1 MDFENSRAMERY
13 HETINNFLDWS
24 PNLLVAIVVFL
35 IFYLIARLVRFAAHR
50 FTEKK
55 TRIRNAGL
63 AIGRL
68 VQGFILFLGLLF
80 ALTAALPTF
89 KPADI
94 VSFLGIGSVAIGF
107 AFRDILQNFL
117 AGILLLITQPFHIDD
132 QIVVEDFEGTVEDI
146 QTRATLLRTY
156 DGRRIVIP
164 NSTLFTN
171 KVIVN
176 TAYGFRRIEYDFGIG
191 YSDDIELAKQIIL
204 EVIRGNQEIL
214 KEPAPDALVVKLDSS
229 SVNIRA
235 RWWIRPPRRADALDS
250 RDEIIAKIK
259 DKFQDNGIDLPFP
272 TRQVLFHDQTE
283 ETDGDRSQQR
293 EGWPE
298 GQSKIPKE
306 RKISSALLEVK
317 ENVYTS
323 LK

>member
-1 MDFENSRAMERY
+1 MDFENSRAIQRY
-13 HETINNFLDWS
+13 HETVNDFIAWS
-24 PNLLVAIVVFL
+24 PNLLIAIVIFVL
-35 IFYLIARLVRFAAHR
+35 FYLIARLVRFAAHR

-68 VQGFILFLGLLF
+68 VQGIILFLGLLF
-80 ALTAALPTF
+80 ALTVALPTF

-132 QIVVEDFEGTVEDI
+132 QIVVEGFEGTVEDI

-176 TAYGFRRIEYDFGIG
+176 TAYGLRRIEYDFGIG
-191 YSDDIELAKQIIL
+191 YSDDIEHAKQIIL
-204 EVIRGNQEIL
+204 EVIHSNEEIL
-214 KEPAPDALVVKLDSS
+214 KDPAPDALVVKLDSS
-229 SVNIRA
+229 SVNVRA

-250 RDEIIAKIK
+250 RDEIIAQIK
-259 DKFQDNGIDLPFP
+259 NKFQESGIDLPFP

-283 ETDGDRSQQR
+283 ESDGDRSEQR
-293 EGWPE
+293 EGWPK
-298 GQSKIPKE
+298 GSSKIPKE
-306 RKISSALLEVK
+306 RKISSALLKVRES
-317 ENVYTS
+317 NYTS
-323 LK
+323 K